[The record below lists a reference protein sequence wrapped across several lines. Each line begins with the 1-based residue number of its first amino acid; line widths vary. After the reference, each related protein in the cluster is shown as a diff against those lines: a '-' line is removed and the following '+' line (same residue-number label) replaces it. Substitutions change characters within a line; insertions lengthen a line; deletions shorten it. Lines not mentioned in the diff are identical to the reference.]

1 MRRHSVNKRKSSRKF
16 SRSASRTKAVNVRP
30 GLARGG
36 FRL

>member
-1 MRRHSVNKRKSSRKF
+1 MYRKSVNKRKSTKRF
-16 SRSASRTKAVNVRP
+16 SRGAARTKSVNLRP

>member
-1 MRRHSVNKRKSSRKF
+1 MRRSHVNKRRSVRKF
-16 SRSASRTKAVNVRP
+16 SRGASRTKSVNLRP